1 MTPTTMT
8 EDELLTGLTDA
19 MTLSGWW
26 WMHIRRSDRALVQ
39 GMQGF
44 PDIFAVHPIRKIGLA
59 WELKSAKGQPTY
71 EQHAWLNALALVL
84 DGCPNVWDGR
94 IVRPSDYDDAL
105 AFVLRGTW
113 GA

>member
-1 MTPTTMT
+1 MTTMT

-26 WMHIRRSDRALVQ
+26 WMHVRRSDQAIIQ

-44 PDIFAVHPIRKIGLA
+44 PDIFAVHPTRRQALA
-59 WELKSAKGQPTY
+59 WELKSDKGQPTY
-71 EQHAWLNALALVL
+71 EQHAWMHAISLVV
-84 DGCPNVWDGR
+84 DGCPGVWDGR
-94 IVRPSDYDDAL
+94 IVRPADYDAAL
-105 AFVLRGTW
+105 GFVLRGTW